1 MIQITTGAAVW
12 ETALE
17 HLGAGAER
25 AGFFIADWLPL
36 ERHFMVRGWRPVDGA
51 LASEPGE
58 LHLSLPDE
66 TRSAVIQWA
75 TAESA
80 CLIEA
85 HSHSQWSPA
94 AFSLYD
100 LRNLDEW
107 VPHLRWRLR
116 GRPYAA
122 IVTSVVDFDALAW
135 IDNPRKAE
143 QVHGVVADSFF
154 PATKAT
160 CSLQRRRN
168 DGREPL

>member
-1 MIQITTGAAVW
+1 MIQITTEAEVW
-12 ETALE
+12 ETALK
-17 HLGAGAER
+17 HLRTGAER
-25 AGFFIADWLPL
+25 AGFFVADWLPL
-36 ERHFMVRGWRPVDGA
+36 ERHFRVRGWRPVDGA
-51 LASEPGE
+51 APIGHGE

-85 HSHSQWSPA
+85 HSHGRWSPA
-94 AFSLYD
+94 TFSPYD

-122 IVTSVVDFDALAW
+122 IVTSTVDFDALAW

-143 QVHGVVADSFF
+143 QVHGVAAGAFF

-160 CSLQRRRN
+160 RSLERRRN
-168 DGREPL
+168 DGRKPL